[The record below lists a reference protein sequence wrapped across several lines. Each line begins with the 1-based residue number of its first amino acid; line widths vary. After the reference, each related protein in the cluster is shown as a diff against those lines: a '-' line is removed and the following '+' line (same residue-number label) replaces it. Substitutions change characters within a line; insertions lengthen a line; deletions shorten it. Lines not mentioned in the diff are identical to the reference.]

1 MTPAPQEQLECA
13 RCQQVLVL
21 ATVKVKYLGNEFPV
35 ELLRCP
41 GCGRV
46 HVPEALAIGKMLQ
59 VEELLEDK

>member
-1 MTPAPQEQLECA
+1 MTPAPPEELECA
-13 RCQQVLVL
+13 RCRLVL
-21 ATVKVKYLGNEFPV
+21 LPATVTVKYLGNEFPV

-46 HVPEALAIGKMLQ
+46 HVPEALAMGKMLQ